1 MKTYEEMV
9 LDLAYQVRFN
19 KIDEDWADFCET
31 AEAPHGEIE
40 FPEYTEE
47 EVVKRL
53 GRKKRWNLTLLKPF
67 VDILKYKT
75 QTKRVS
81 VLNLACTSR
90 FWRLIYKQ
98 PRYVSRL
105 FDMAREVGL
114 IVCVDDKY
122 RFNAKGGNKSKAYAW
137 NKGVERILLSLFKAY
152 DIVVDSGHVINH
164 SYLISIADTF
174 AKSSAKAEEYEEAD
188 RRFNIRIAQ
197 KTCLPLNDDVIYRG
211 LVEKYPQLLELW
223 RTIDED
229 NAARSLDEY
238 DYAVPRITRDK
249 NGNARKIGLR
259 AVNQYCS
266 AKVHSVSDADYD
278 ADRMIRDDII
288 RRKFG
293 NVYENDVK
301 SSIYRITYLLNNG
314 VWLDSSVDLY
324 EEIYGAKFKSSADR
338 DLFKH
343 PFCMQLYFS
352 KSSGQM
358 KSNIEFMKPATK
370 RWNRANGGLELI
382 VKAQDNM
389 FKAIGK
395 SYESEIFLHESC
407 IYAQV
412 SHKLR
417 TMGYKVIQIY
427 DGFFTDRPL
436 SKETFDELVKAEACR
451 YYNSYILNDIHHRY

>member
-19 KIDEDWADFCET
+19 KIDEDWADFCE
-31 AEAPHGEIE
+31 AADAPCGEVE
-40 FPEYTEE
+40 LPAYSEDD
-47 EVVKRL
+47 VLKRL
-53 GRKKRWNLTLLKPF
+53 GHKKRWNLTLLKPF

-105 FDMAREVGL
+105 FDLAQEVGL
-114 IVCVDDKY
+114 IVCVDEKY
-122 RFNAKGGNKSKAYAW
+122 RFNAKGRSKSKSYAW
-137 NKGVERILLSLFKAY
+137 NKGVERILLSLFKSFN
-152 DIVVDSGHVINH
+152 IVVDGGHAINH
-164 SYLISIADTF
+164 SYLISIADAF
-174 AKSSAKAEEYEEAD
+174 AEGSKKAEEYEEAD
-188 RRFNIRIAQ
+188 RRFNIRVAQ
-197 KTCLPLNDDVIYRG
+197 RTCLPLSDDVIYMG
-211 LVEKYPQLLELW
+211 LAEKYPQLLELW

-229 NAARSLDEY
+229 NAARPLDEY

-259 AVNQYCS
+259 ATNQYCS
-266 AKVHSVSDADYD
+266 AKVHSLSDADYD
-278 ADRMIRDDII
+278 SGRAIRDEVI

-293 NVYENDVK
+293 NIYENDVK

-324 EEIYGAKFKSSADR
+324 EEIYGAKFKSSEDR

-358 KSNIEFMKPATK
+358 KSSIEFMKSATR
-370 RWNRANGGLELI
+370 RWNMANGGLELI

-389 FKAIGK
+389 FKAIGR
-395 SYESEIFLHESC
+395 SYGSEIFVHESC

-412 SHKLR
+412 SHRLR
-417 TMGYKVIQIY
+417 GMGYKVIQIY

-436 SKETFDELVKAEACR
+436 SKETFEQVVKFEACR
-451 YYNSYILNDIHHRY
+451 YYDIYIHNGIHH